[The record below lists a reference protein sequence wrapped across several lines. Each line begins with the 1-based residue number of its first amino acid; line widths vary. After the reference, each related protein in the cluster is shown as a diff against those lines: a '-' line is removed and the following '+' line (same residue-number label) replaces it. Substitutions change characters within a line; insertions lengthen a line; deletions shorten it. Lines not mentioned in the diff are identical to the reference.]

1 LQHLV
6 ENSIIATEL
15 QLTARIFT
23 APRIVSPWYMRQHSS
38 WSLVAQ
44 FGQLLYTRVI
54 LSGLQAA
61 KDLARTTTVAVSVQS
76 AARQILRKPRMTDGR
91 NSN

>member
-15 QLTARIFT
+15 QLTARTFT
-23 APRIVSPWYMRQHSS
+23 ETRIVSPWCSRQRSS

-76 AARQILRKPRMTDGR
+76 AARQILRKLRMTDGR